1 VGLFKR
7 KSPLTSDFDIISSIF
22 HELVRGLLTIIQQEL
37 ITEKESEL
45 YWAFITSASAR
56 FMATPAEDEAIQ
68 SIIVNLINDAI
79 ALKVKDPHTDPKI
92 LEAYN
97 NRKNVPYIHA
107 LYVDLPENFQTTSRQ
122 IQTSLN
128 NEILKISL
136 RMPENPYISAV
147 EKSMPVFTHYL
158 TDSATRL
165 SVDLTDKNINAL
177 ATMLTI
183 AFSLSFENSIKL
195 TPLESEESTDKR
207 LTKTKSICS
216 YMVTIWAFREAVMK
230 IENKSDQI

>member
-22 HELVRGLLTIIQQEL
+22 QELVKGLLTIIQQEL

-45 YWAFITSASAR
+45 YWAFITSASSR
-56 FMATPAEDEAIQ
+56 FMASPEEDEAIQ
-68 SIIVNLINDAI
+68 SIIVNLIKDAI
-79 ALKVKDPHTDPKI
+79 ALKVKNPDTDPRI

-97 NRKNVPYIHA
+97 NRKNVPQVHA
-107 LYVDLPENFQTTSRQ
+107 LYLDLPENFQTTSRQ
-122 IQTSLN
+122 VQTSLN
-128 NEILKISL
+128 NELLKLSL
-136 RMPENPYISAV
+136 RMPENPYLGAV
-147 EKSMPVFTHYL
+147 QVSMPVFTHYL
-158 TDSATRL
+158 EDSASRL
-165 SVDLTDKNINAL
+165 SVDPDDKNINAL

-207 LTKTKSICS
+207 LIKTKSICS
-216 YMVTIWAFREAVMK
+216 YMVTIWAFHEAVMR
-230 IENKSDQI
+230 IENKSGQK